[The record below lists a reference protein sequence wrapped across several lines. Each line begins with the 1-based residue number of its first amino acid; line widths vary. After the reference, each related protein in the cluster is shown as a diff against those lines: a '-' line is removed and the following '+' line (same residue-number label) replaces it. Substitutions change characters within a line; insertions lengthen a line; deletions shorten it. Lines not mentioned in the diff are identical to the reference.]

1 MKTRIIIDS
10 TADLAAEL
18 KNRLLVVPL
27 TVHFGDEEF
36 VDGVPI
42 AHSHPFTSSN
52 HSHSSSQIVVI
63 AQLGSFQG
71 LETVANNEITVF
83 HNGEEEL
90 NFGNHELDVINACVG
105 HAMLRA
111 PPSYC

>member
-1 MKTRIIIDS
+1 MGKERHNKFIS
-10 TADLAAEL
+10 MLLLAL
-18 KNRLLVVPL
+18 FLSYHVSI
-27 TVHFGDEEF
+27 TMFVHTHI

-63 AQLGSFQG
+63 GQLSSFQG

-90 NFGNHELDVINACVG
+90 NFDNHELDVNNACVG